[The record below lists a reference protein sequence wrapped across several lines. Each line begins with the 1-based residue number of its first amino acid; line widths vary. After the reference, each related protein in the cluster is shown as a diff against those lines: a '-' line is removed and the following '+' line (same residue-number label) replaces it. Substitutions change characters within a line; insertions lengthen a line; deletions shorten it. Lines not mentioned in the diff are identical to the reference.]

1 MNLLLY
7 ENFSLLVSL
16 AKCSFRFPDDLSIP
30 HDESSNMSLKELN
43 VDPTT
48 MGIGSNCDDT
58 NWWAMDIDP
67 RFPPFDSPDLAFDTS
82 AFGLQNELLSSSST
96 STDSGFNQHFPPT
109 FNSPNV
115 TSPAFDF
122 EQFSHPSSSLTD
134 FTSVVPN
141 NIPSFSFPSTVAPAV
156 NAPQPPSQLI
166 GASPFMQFQPTPALV
181 PAFPHTGA
189 TLPTIASP
197 FMQFQAPVPAFP
209 HTGALLPNIAPTLV
223 NASPSNASSRTVIP
237 ADAPQHIPAASN
249 ALSHPTATP
258 ISPAPAFPHTGALLP
273 TIAPTPPV
281 NASPSNASSRTV
293 IPADAPQHIPAASN
307 ALSHPTATPVSP
319 QHIPAT
325 SNALLQPTA
334 TATPV
339 SPLPQATAP
348 PVSPQHIPATSNASP
363 HSSTQPAATPG
374 DASSPPP
381 VDSSSVSLNQAD
393 GRRSGRNPMPSKR
406 HEQMNEID
414 GKGNNKATG
423 SAHIEK
429 ENIPS
434 TTPEWTI
441 ASHEH
446 LLKSDLGEDWTA
458 CVGAWFELEQELG
471 YGSLAGAKVCPL
483 FFFSKWIIGFNFV

>member
-115 TSPAFDF
+115 SFDTSPAFDF

-209 HTGALLPNIAPTLV
+209 HTGALLP
-223 NASPSNASSRTVIP
+223 
-237 ADAPQHIPAASN
+237 
-249 ALSHPTATP
+249 
-258 ISPAPAFPHTGALLP
+258 
-273 TIAPTPPV
+273 TIAPTPV

-393 GRRSGRNPMPSKR
+393 GRRSGRNPVPSKR

-483 FFFSKWIIGFNFV
+483 FFFSKWIIGFNFVW